1 MEAIID
7 YLGYLPKINLKLEKL
22 GMVIKY
28 YRLKYNLS
36 LEDFCQMTNINT
48 DVMLQVET
56 LRYYKPSESLIKTI
70 YSIVKSEPKTSFLTE
85 VI

>member
-22 GMVIKY
+22 GMATKY